1 MSETASSHRL
11 ALRVDDLHVSFGN
24 ARRGS
29 LVRAVDGV
37 SFGVRKGEIFGV
49 IGESGSG
56 KSTLGRCLVCL
67 LPPSGGTVR
76 HGDIDPF
83 GFSRREL
90 NRHRRKYQIV
100 SQDPNAAFDPRMTIL
115 QSVCEPLNI
124 AGEGTRAQRREK
136 AFEMLDRVSLA
147 PEMANRYP
155 HEISGG
161 QKQRANI
168 ARALMLD
175 PDVIV
180 CDEVVAA
187 LDVSIQAD
195 MLNLFSR
202 LQEQFGL
209 TYVFISHDL
218 RVVSHISDRV
228 AVMYFGKIVEFGP
241 AHAVIE
247 TPLHPYT
254 EALRSAE
261 PEITTTGGDARQRII
276 LQGEIPSAI
285 APPSGCRFHTR
296 CPRVRDVCRT
306 QEPQQRELL
315 PGRHVA
321 CHFAEEMLE
330 EKDRSG
336 AGLAGGRHETDPAAS
351 TTNALT

>member
-1 MSETASSHRL
+1 MSSGVMPDEI
-11 ALRVDDLHVSFGN
+11 ALKVNALNVSFGN
-24 ARRGS
+24 ARRGP
-29 LVRAVDGV
+29 VIRAVDGV

-67 LPPSGGTVR
+67 LKPSGGEVL

-90 NRHRRKYQIV
+90 NRHRRKYQIIA
-100 SQDPNAAFDPRMTIL
+100 QDPNAAFDPRMTIL

-124 AGEGTRAQRREK
+124 AGEGTKAARREK
-136 AFEMLDRVSLA
+136 AYEMMDRVALS

-155 HEISGG
+155 HELSGG

-175 PDVIV
+175 PNVIV

-195 MLNLFSR
+195 MLNLFAK

-228 AVMYFGKIVEFGP
+228 AVMYFGKIVEVGP
-241 AHAVIE
+241 AHAVID

-261 PEITTTGGDARQRII
+261 PEIATSGADTRQRII
-276 LQGEIPSAI
+276 LEGEIPSAI

-296 CPRVRDVCRT
+296 CPRMRDICRT
-306 QEPQQRELL
+306 EEPEQREML

-321 CHFAEEMLE
+321 CHFAEEMLGE
-330 EKDRSG
+330 MGREDP
-336 AGLAGGRHETDPAAS
+336 GL
-351 TTNALT
+351 

>member
-1 MSETASSHRL
+1 MNEVVSSGQTAL
-11 ALRVDDLHVSFGN
+11 KADNLHVSFGN

-29 LVRAVDGV
+29 LIRAVDGV
-37 SFGVRKGEIFGV
+37 SFSVRKGEIFGV

-56 KSTLGRCLVCL
+56 KSTLGRCLVGL
-67 LPPSGGTVR
+67 LSPSGGGVL
-76 HGDIDPF
+76 HGDVDPF
-83 GFSRREL
+83 KFSRREL

-115 QSVCEPLNI
+115 QSVCEPADI
-124 AGEGTRAQRREK
+124 AGEGTKAERRKK
-136 AFEMLDRVSLA
+136 AFAMLDRVALS
-147 PEMANRYP
+147 PELANRYP

-175 PDVIV
+175 PTVIV

-202 LQEQFGL
+202 LQEQLGL

-241 AHAVIE
+241 AHAVID

-261 PEITTTGGDARQRII
+261 PEVNPAAAEARQRII

-285 APPSGCRFHTR
+285 SPPSGCRFHTR
-296 CPRVRDVCRT
+296 CPRVRDICRT

-321 CHFAEEMLE
+321 CHFAEEMLG
-330 EKDRSG
+330 EKERRGLGPAGRNGADRG
-336 AGLAGGRHETDPAAS
+336 AAA
-351 TTNALT
+351 TQMPT

>member
-1 MSETASSHRL
+1 MRA
-11 ALRVDDLHVSFGN
+11 A
-24 ARRGS
+24 GS
-29 LVRAVDGV
+29 LIRAVDGV
-37 SFGVRKGEIFGV
+37 SFNVRKGEIFGV

-56 KSTLGRCLVCL
+56 KSTLGRCLVGL
-67 LPPSGGTVR
+67 LSPSGGGVL
-76 HGDIDPF
+76 HGEINPF
-83 GFSRREL
+83 KFSRREM
-90 NRHRRKYQIV
+90 NRHRRKYQII

-124 AGEGTRAQRREK
+124 AGDGTRAERREK
-136 AFEMLDRVSLA
+136 AFEMLDRVSLS

-155 HEISGG
+155 HELSGG

-195 MLNLFSR
+195 MLNLFAR
-202 LQEQFGL
+202 LQQQFGL

-261 PEITTTGGDARQRII
+261 PEIHVDGVEARQRII
-276 LQGEIPSAI
+276 LQGEIPSAL
-285 APPSGCRFHTR
+285 APPTGCRFHTR
-296 CPRVRDVCRT
+296 CPKVRDICRSD
-306 QEPQQRELL
+306 EPAQRELL

-321 CHFAEEMLE
+321 CHFAEEMLGD
-330 EKDRSG
+330 K
-336 AGLAGGRHETDPAAS
+336 AQGLAGRSGGADGASATEAPGIIPFWPRGRS
-351 TTNALT
+351 

>member
-1 MSETASSHRL
+1 MTIDVSTARPAVTVEDVRVTFGSSK
-11 ALRVDDLHVSFGN
+11 
-24 ARRGS
+24 RGTQI
-29 LVRAVDGV
+29 RAVDGV
-37 SFGVRKGEIFGV
+37 SFNVRRGEIFGV

-56 KSTLGRCLVCL
+56 KSTLGRSMVCL
-67 LPPSGGTVR
+67 LTPSGGKIL
-76 HGDIDPF
+76 HDDLDPF
-83 GFSRREL
+83 TLSRREL

-115 QSVCEPLNI
+115 QSVMEPLSI
-124 AGEGTRAQRREK
+124 AGQGTRAERRAK
-136 AFEMLDRVSLA
+136 AFAMLDRVALS
-147 PEMANRYP
+147 PELANRYP
-155 HEISGG
+155 HELSGG

-175 PDVIV
+175 PNVIV

-195 MLNLFSR
+195 MLNLFAR
-202 LQEQFGL
+202 LQEELGL

-241 AHAVIE
+241 AREVIE

-254 EALRSAE
+254 SALRSAE
-261 PEITTTGGDARQRII
+261 PEITALGDDARQRII

-285 APPSGCRFHTR
+285 NPPSGCRFHTR
-296 CPRVRDVCRT
+296 CPRAREACSA
-306 QEPQQRELL
+306 QEPVQRELL
-315 PGRHVA
+315 PGRFVA
-321 CHFAEEMLE
+321 CHFAEEMLSE
-330 EKDRSG
+330 VAQNTAVQPAG
-336 AGLAGGRHETDPAAS
+336 ASVAAAQ
-351 TTNALT
+351 TLPT

>member
-1 MSETASSHRL
+1 MTIDVSTARPAVTVEDVRVTFGSSK
-11 ALRVDDLHVSFGN
+11 
-24 ARRGS
+24 RGTQI
-29 LVRAVDGV
+29 RAVDGV
-37 SFGVRKGEIFGV
+37 SFNVRRGEIFGV

-56 KSTLGRCLVCL
+56 KSTLGRSMVCL
-67 LPPSGGTVR
+67 LTPSGGKIL
-76 HGDIDPF
+76 HDDLDPF
-83 GFSRREL
+83 TLSRREL

-115 QSVCEPLNI
+115 QSVMEPLSI
-124 AGEGTRAQRREK
+124 AGQGTRAERRAK
-136 AFEMLDRVSLA
+136 AFAMLDRVALS
-147 PEMANRYP
+147 PELANRYP
-155 HEISGG
+155 HELSGG

-175 PDVIV
+175 PNVIV

-195 MLNLFSR
+195 MLNLFAR
-202 LQEQFGL
+202 LQEELGL

-241 AHAVIE
+241 AREVIE

-254 EALRSAE
+254 SALRSAE
-261 PEITTTGGDARQRII
+261 PEITALGDDARQRII

-285 APPSGCRFHTR
+285 NPPSGCRFHTR
-296 CPRVRDVCRT
+296 CPRAREACSA
-306 QEPQQRELL
+306 QEPVQRELL
-315 PGRHVA
+315 PGRFVA
-321 CHFAEEMLE
+321 CHFAEEMLSE
-330 EKDRSG
+330 VAQNTVVQPAG
-336 AGLAGGRHETDPAAS
+336 ASVAAAQ
-351 TTNALT
+351 TLPT

>member
-1 MSETASSHRL
+1 MIGGISSGQA
-11 ALRVDDLHVSFGN
+11 ALKVDNLHVSFGN

-29 LVRAVDGV
+29 LIRAVDGV
-37 SFGVRKGEIFGV
+37 SFSVRKGEIFGV

-56 KSTLGRCLVCL
+56 KSTLGRCLVGL
-67 LPPSGGTVR
+67 LSPSDGGVL

-83 GFSRREL
+83 KFSRREM

-124 AGEGTRAQRREK
+124 AGEGTRAERREK
-136 AFEMLDRVSLA
+136 AFAMLDRVSLS

-175 PDVIV
+175 PTVIV

-202 LQEQFGL
+202 LQEQLGL

-228 AVMYFGKIVEFGP
+228 AVMYFGKIVEVGP
-241 AHAVIE
+241 AHAVME

-261 PEITTTGGDARQRII
+261 PEITPAANDAKQRII
-276 LQGEIPSAI
+276 LQGEIPSALS
-285 APPSGCRFHTR
+285 PPSGCRFHTR
-296 CPRVRDVCRT
+296 CPRVRDMCRT
-306 QEPQQRELL
+306 EEPKQRELL

-321 CHFAEEMLE
+321 CHFAEEMLAQSE
-330 EKDRSG
+330 GRG
-336 AGLAGGRHETDPAAS
+336 AGHAGRGTADRGAS
-351 TTNALT
+351 GTEALT